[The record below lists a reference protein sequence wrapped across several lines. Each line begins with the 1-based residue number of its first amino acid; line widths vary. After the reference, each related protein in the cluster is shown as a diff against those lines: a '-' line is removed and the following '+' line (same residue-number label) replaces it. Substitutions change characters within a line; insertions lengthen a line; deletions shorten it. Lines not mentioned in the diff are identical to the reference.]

1 VARRTARQQELVD
14 KFSVNDAPH
23 RIGLALREVRRG
35 ATAPKDTFPPGIEWG
50 QQYDALGVLVIT
62 FPDGCRMSE
71 LARALR
77 VDASTTTRAVDRLVA
92 SGLAERTRSEDDG
105 RALIVETTR
114 KGIATYLA
122 AAEVTSPAMRSLL
135 NAALSPAEQE
145 VLADLLE
152 RIIKAYDDADVE
164 E

>member
-1 VARRTARQQELVD
+1 MARRTARQQELVD

-23 RIGLALREVRRG
+23 RIGVALREVRRG
-35 ATAPKDTFPPGIEWG
+35 ATAPNGEFPAGLDWG
-50 QQYDALGVLVIT
+50 QQYDALGVLVMS

-71 LARALR
+71 LARVLR
-77 VDASTTTRAVDRLVA
+77 IDASTTTRAVDRLVA
-92 SGLAERTRSEDDG
+92 SGLAERTRSAEDG
-105 RALIVETTR
+105 RSFIVEAT
-114 KGIATYLA
+114 KQGINTYLA

-135 NAALSPAEQE
+135 NSALSAAEQK

-152 RIIKAYDDADVE
+152 RLIKAYDDADIE